1 MKHTSVK
8 LNTPAEFINITGINP
23 LVSKCQIKV
32 CYVGEQ
38 PNRNGSVITKDVA
51 IQMANSL
58 PGSPIVG
65 FYNEHKEDFEGHE
78 RELVVEDNIWYFKDT
93 TRPYGFVDVN
103 APTWFQKFTDD
114 GVDHEYLM
122 TEGYLWTGQYPE
134 ARRII
139 EKGNNQSMELDDT
152 LTTGYWSENTNANFD
167 FFIINEAVISKLC
180 ILGEDIEPCFEGANI
195 TNLKFSFGDDFTH
208 QMSEMMNQMKEI
220 IKGDGTMTTD
230 DIVITPDPVEGQ
242 EPNVPGD
249 AGADLPA
256 EGDTSLTYNLEEI
269 PEYVELSQK
278 YSDLETEYNTLK
290 ASFESLE
297 AENNTLNE
305 FKLQAERK
313 DKEEMI
319 ARFNMLTDE
328 QKSEVVE
335 HIDSYSVQE
344 IEEKLSVI
352 AFRSQQFAKVE
363 PDNQDDKPGVTSYNL
378 NPDNQSGPSWLNAVR
393 AVANA
398 MK

>member
-1 MKHTSVK
+1 
-8 LNTPAEFINITGINP
+8 
-23 LVSKCQIKV
+23 
-32 CYVGEQ
+32 
-38 PNRNGSVITKDVA
+38 
-51 IQMANSL
+51 
-58 PGSPIVG
+58 
-65 FYNEHKEDFEGHE
+65 
-78 RELVVEDNIWYFKDT
+78 
-93 TRPYGFVDVN
+93 
-103 APTWFQKFTDD
+103 
-114 GVDHEYLM
+114 M

-249 AGADLPA
+249 AGVDLPA

>member
-1 MKHTSVK
+1 
-8 LNTPAEFINITGINP
+8 
-23 LVSKCQIKV
+23 
-32 CYVGEQ
+32 
-38 PNRNGSVITKDVA
+38 
-51 IQMANSL
+51 
-58 PGSPIVG
+58 
-65 FYNEHKEDFEGHE
+65 
-78 RELVVEDNIWYFKDT
+78 
-93 TRPYGFVDVN
+93 
-103 APTWFQKFTDD
+103 
-114 GVDHEYLM
+114 
-122 TEGYLWTGQYPE
+122 
-134 ARRII
+134 
-139 EKGNNQSMELDDT
+139 
-152 LTTGYWSENTNANFD
+152 
-167 FFIINEAVISKLC
+167 
-180 ILGEDIEPCFEGANI
+180 
-195 TNLKFSFGDDFTH
+195 
-208 QMSEMMNQMKEI
+208 MN
-220 IKGDGTMTTD
+220 
-230 DIVITPDPVEGQ
+230 
-242 EPNVPGD
+242 
-249 AGADLPA
+249 
-256 EGDTSLTYNLEEI
+256 
-269 PEYVELSQK
+269 
-278 YSDLETEYNTLK
+278 
-290 ASFESLE
+290 E